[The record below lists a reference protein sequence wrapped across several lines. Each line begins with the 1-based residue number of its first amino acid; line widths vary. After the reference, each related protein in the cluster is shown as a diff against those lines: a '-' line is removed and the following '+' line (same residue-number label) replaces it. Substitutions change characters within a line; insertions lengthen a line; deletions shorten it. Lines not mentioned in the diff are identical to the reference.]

1 MSEQTTRQRRRRPS
15 LAVRVSAWLMVAA
28 IAPLI
33 ITVLCSELLA
43 RPALIAQANTTMQS
57 DAKTRVQL
65 IDTYFQERLLDA
77 ATLSQVPTVQEFLA
91 TGQAQTN
98 AGYALA
104 AGIYRDKNYMTWA
117 LFDPKGNIRL
127 YYPLTNPP
135 QPHGHYLVPP
145 EDLQAVTAGKSFIS
159 PVYYNPKTQKASVD
173 IYQPVASPAHVLLGF
188 MRASLNI
195 DYIWGIV
202 GDDYG
207 AKGPNG
213 SGSYAF
219 ILDQNGVRIA
229 DTNAQR
235 LFSAVSPLSTEQQ
248 QMISSEARYGT
259 SAPVPV
265 LADSAL
271 ATMQTGNTSSST
283 GQFTPAGAGEPFEVS
298 RQQLNTAI
306 VPWTYYVLSPN
317 STVTAVANQQLL
329 YISLIAFGV
338 LLLAALFG
346 LWAGRRI
353 TRPILQSVENL
364 RGNSYALNAL
374 STKQK
379 SAATEQMWV
388 VDSSQVGLQS
398 VQYYTE
404 ASKVAA
410 QQLGDIGTELAR
422 RWHQLD
428 VNTAKAA
435 LSQMITTAQ
444 YIEKAAQYQSDSNQ
458 KLATAIKV
466 TTQVSE
472 QLATGATSAANAAT
486 QLEQVVNQLR
496 DVVGK

>member
-1 MSEQTTRQRRRRPS
+1 
-15 LAVRVSAWLMVAA
+15 MVAA

-33 ITVLCSELLA
+33 ITVICSELLA
-43 RPALIAQANTTMQS
+43 RPALITQANTTMQS

-65 IDTYFQERLLDA
+65 IDTYLQERILDA
-77 ATLSQVPTVQEFLA
+77 ATLSQVPTVQQFLA
-91 TGQAQTN
+91 TGQAQAN

-104 AGIYRDKNYMTWA
+104 AGIYRDKHYTTWA
-117 LFDPKGNIRL
+117 LFDTKGKVRL

-135 QPHGHYLVPP
+135 QPHGQYLVPP
-145 EDLQAVTAGKSFIS
+145 EDLQAVTAGKAFIS
-159 PVYYNPKTQKASVD
+159 PVYYDPKTQKAAVD
-173 IYQPVASPAHVLLGF
+173 IYQPVATASNKLLGF
-188 MRASLNI
+188 MRATLNI

-207 AKGPNG
+207 TKGPNG
-213 SGSYAF
+213 TGSYAF

-229 DTNAQR
+229 DTDPQR
-235 LFSAVSPLSTEQQ
+235 LFSAVAPLNTQTQQ
-248 QMISSEARYGT
+248 TISSEARYGSST
-259 SAPVPV
+259 PVSV
-265 LADSAL
+265 LADNSL
-271 ATMQTGNTSSST
+271 ANMQASNTPSST
-283 GQFTPAGAGEPFEVS
+283 TQFTPVGAGEQFEVT
-298 RQQLNTAI
+298 RQQLNPAI

-317 STVTAVANQQLL
+317 STITAVANQQLL

-410 QQLGDIGTELAR
+410 QQLSNIGTELAQ

-428 VNTAKAA
+428 VDTAKAA

-458 KLATAIKV
+458 KLSTAIKV